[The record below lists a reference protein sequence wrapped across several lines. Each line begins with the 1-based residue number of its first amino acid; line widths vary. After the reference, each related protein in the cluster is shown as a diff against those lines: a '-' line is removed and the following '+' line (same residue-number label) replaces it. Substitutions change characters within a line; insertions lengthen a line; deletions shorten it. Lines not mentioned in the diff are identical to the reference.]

1 MFKVKTKG
9 TRITSKRYFG
19 VFIVN
24 FERISQLFYSV
35 LIVNFKHVNIYRII
49 WVSLLF

>member
-24 FERISQLFYSV
+24 FEHISQLFYSI
-35 LIVNFKHVNIYRII
+35 LTVNFEQVHIYRII
-49 WVSLLF
+49 

>member
-24 FERISQLFYSV
+24 FGHISQLFYSI
-35 LIVNFKHVNIYRII
+35 LTVNFEQVNIYRII
-49 WVSLLF
+49 